1 MKKKN
6 YTEEFKSQI
15 VKEVNNVK
23 DIGIVARKHGI
34 ARSTVN
40 GWIKKQGLSST
51 LIEGKEI
58 TKEKEQEND
67 HLKKLLGEKD
77 LEISILRDLLKKT
90 NPQLKIK

>member
-40 GWIKKQGLSST
+40 G
-51 LIEGKEI
+51 
-58 TKEKEQEND
+58 
-67 HLKKLLGEKD
+67 
-77 LEISILRDLLKKT
+77 
-90 NPQLKIK
+90 